1 MRSAHP
7 VLPLDGRNQLQRI
20 VEFRLGPLH
29 IRAQHDQAVGIAQQ
43 IDLLERRIADIELV
57 NSRVRI
63 VVRTAQRTPSSARKE
78 RGVRPFLGLE
88 IGPWQTVG
96 PVAAV
101 LAVLERQLIANAGPG
116 RQQAEDLRRS
126 AAFPDRELPYR

>member
-1 MRSAHP
+1 MRSARP

-29 IRAQHDQAVGIAQQ
+29 IRAQHDQAVGIAQK

-63 VVRTAQRTPSSARKE
+63 VVRTAQRTYRPLEKNVVS
-78 RGVRPFLGLE
+78 RPF
-88 IGPWQTVG
+88 
-96 PVAAV
+96 
-101 LAVLERQLIANAGPG
+101 
-116 RQQAEDLRRS
+116 S
-126 AAFPDRELPYR
+126 ASR